1 MPLIFEGI
9 LMCVGLYWLITATTT
24 LPLWKGTSLA
34 GGLLP
39 TIVSAIMIILLIFRI
54 VTQLRS
60 GKYTKE
66 YFKET
71 FKDFNWKC
79 MIPLLIGIGVL
90 ILAQLIGLFLSLT
103 VMLFC
108 WLKFL
113 SKYSWIKSLVVTVCV
128 MAVLYGIFKAWLVVP
143 LPQGLLGL
151 V

>member
-39 TIVSAIMIILLIFRI
+39 TIVSAIMVALLIYRI

-79 MIPLLIGIGVL
+79 MVPLLIGIAVL